1 MASKKWKSYAMPN
14 ETKTPREDLVGYTLI
29 QEVKENDSLVSEK
42 VVGII
47 IDATDNHVVFYLD
60 PEMPFEGIQEVVV
73 ESVKSRKVEENE

>member
-1 MASKKWKSYAMPN
+1 MASKKWKSYVMPN
-14 ETKTPREDLVGYTLI
+14 ETKTPRKDLVGYTLI

>member
-1 MASKKWKSYAMPN
+1 MASKKWKSYVMPN

-29 QEVKENDSLVSEK
+29 QEVKENDSFVSER

-47 IDATDNHVVFYLD
+47 IDATEDCVVFYLD
-60 PEMPFEGIQEVVV
+60 PEMPMEGIQEVII

>member
-1 MASKKWKSYAMPN
+1 MPN

-29 QEVKENDSLVSEK
+29 QEVKENDSFVSER

-47 IDATDNHVVFYLD
+47 IDATEDCVVFYLD
-60 PEMPFEGIQEVVV
+60 PEMPMEGIQEVII

>member
-14 ETKTPREDLVGYTLI
+14 ETKAPREDLVGYTLI
-29 QEVKENDSLVSEK
+29 QEVKENDSFVSER

-47 IDATDNHVVFYLD
+47 IDATEDCVVFYLD
-60 PEMPFEGIQEVVV
+60 PEMPMEGIQEVII

>member
-1 MASKKWKSYAMPN
+1 M
-14 ETKTPREDLVGYTLI
+14 GYTLI
-29 QEVKENDSLVSEK
+29 QEVKENDSLVSER

-47 IDATDNHVVFYLD
+47 IDATDDYVVFYLD

>member
-1 MASKKWKSYAMPN
+1 MASRKWKSYAMPN

-29 QEVKENDSLVSEK
+29 QEVKENDSFVSER

-47 IDATDNHVVFYLD
+47 IDATEDCVVFYLD
-60 PEMPFEGIQEVVV
+60 PEMPMEGIQEVII

>member
-29 QEVKENDSLVSEK
+29 QEVKENDSFVSER

-47 IDATDNHVVFYLD
+47 IDATEDCVVFYLD
-60 PEMPFEGIQEVVV
+60 PEMPMEGIQEVII

>member
-47 IDATDNHVVFYLD
+47 IDATEDYVVFYLD

>member
-14 ETKTPREDLVGYTLI
+14 ETKIPREDLVGYTLI
-29 QEVKENDSLVSEK
+29 QEVKENNSFVSER

-47 IDATDNHVVFYLD
+47 IDATEDCVVFYLD
-60 PEMPFEGIQEVVV
+60 PEMPMEGIQEVII